1 MFAEKT
7 PKPSSHHPGTSGNLA
22 KLQKSVITLARI
34 AAAIILPLYAY
45 KVWLKTDYTDFEVYY
60 RSAVRAAQG
69 NWEEVYSLKDGASP
83 FRYAPPTIPFF
94 RPFAELSL
102 SSAKLVWY
110 FLQYLWFGLGF
121 YFIHRSLQRIS
132 RPRSS
137 AAFPTAFALLFIVRF
152 CLDCFTIGQ
161 VSSLLFL
168 SFCASFYYWV
178 TWQSGRASTAL
189 LIPTLVKI
197 GPGFLYPLFLHGRP
211 KAKLRAVLAPLF
223 TLIATLVL
231 TTLWIGPWDRVKMLW
246 SRWSLMVTE
255 DSQYYDASH
264 YGSQSIKSA
273 LLRMVNWHWLSP
285 AVAMN
290 LYATLGVLICGSVL
304 LFWLFR
310 FPRRTMGRAAAFA
323 LGIFPYL
330 WVMPETF
337 KYSLTVLAIPVALLV
352 SEQVQTP
359 PERKCRFT
367 LFALIFG
374 TLTLSLAGKDLI
386 GSFLFFGSQKA
397 SLPLLATIF
406 LGIATA
412 LLAYRHSRPS
422 WLAREVQSLVR
433 SKHVLPW
440 EQEPQDATL
449 DFSLLA
455 PIPMQSATSIN
466 AEAIVQFIKE
476 AQALF
481 DRISQNYEIL
491 IQPYGDRLS
500 EQNPA
505 WAELRKL
512 EAQSPRIKLLNLK
525 NPAEHFPTRNAA
537 LRESFALS
545 RGKVILT
552 AQLEQPCDPVFY
564 QKALQEIAAG
574 CSLVRGNRRH
584 PESRFRIPVRL
595 LPIVYQRHRLGLRFN
610 KLVRALLPIETTDTH
625 SGTLAMIR
633 PFALQAFTLQSS
645 LGFLFDLELA
655 IIAKTHS
662 HREKDLPVTLILAEE
677 KSMRRIS
684 FEALSILWGLP
695 KLAKRYRAGFYS
707 PLSLTQ
713 AFTADDWGLTP
724 EVNLGILDLV
734 RTGVIKRISIMAR
747 SAHITLGLNELLQVI
762 QTRPDVELGLHFDL
776 TYGICSPG
784 KVLLQ
789 WMSPFSDKEAL
800 RSHARSEFQAQISKL
815 KSLQIPIHYIDGHHH
830 IHLSPGLIDA
840 ISDLIQAEGITCIR
854 CPYDPSLW
862 LTPKAVLNL
871 LSLWA
876 SRRLKALGFRSLPCF
891 YPQNSHFL
899 DPGKFRAALIKN
911 PESEIIVHPA
921 RRNDLTELS
930 IPDPYTEGRVLEYR
944 VLRML
949 RPLNGKMTGA
959 IT

>member
-7 PKPSSHHPGTSGNLA
+7 PK
-22 KLQKSVITLARI
+22 LQKAVIALAWI

-102 SSAKLVWY
+102 AAAKLVWY

-121 YFIHRSLQRIS
+121 YFIYRALQRMS
-132 RPRSS
+132 RPRSLAS
-137 AAFPTAFALLFIVRF
+137 FPTAFAMLFILRF

-178 TWQSGRASTAL
+178 SWQSGRASTAL

-211 KAKLRAVLAPLF
+211 KAKLRAILAPL
-223 TLIATLVL
+223 ATLTATLAL

-246 SRWSLMVTE
+246 SHWALMVTA

-273 LLRMVNWHWLSP
+273 LLRMVNWHWLTP
-285 AVAMN
+285 ALAMEI
-290 LYATLGVLICGSVL
+290 YAALAILICGSVL
-304 LFWLFR
+304 LFWLLR
-310 FPRRTMGRAAAFA
+310 FPRGSMGRASAFA

-352 SEQVQTP
+352 SDQIQTP
-359 PERKCRFT
+359 AKHRSRFA

-374 TLTLSLAGKDLI
+374 ALTLSLAGKDLT

-397 SLPLLATIF
+397 SIPLLATFF

-412 LLAYRHSRPS
+412 QLAFRHSRSS
-422 WLAREVQSLVR
+422 WFAREIQSLARSR
-433 SKHVLPW
+433 KVLPW
-440 EQEPQDATL
+440 ETEQKEADLA
-449 DFSLLA
+449 FSLLA
-455 PIPMQSATSIN
+455 PIPMQSATSLN
-466 AEAIVQFIKE
+466 AEAVVSFIREARIVLNQ
-476 AQALF
+476 
-481 DRISQNYEIL
+481 ISPDFEIL

-505 WAELRKL
+505 WVELRKL
-512 EAQSPRIKLLNLK
+512 EKEFPQIKLLELQ

-537 LRESFALS
+537 LRESFAIS
-545 RGKVILT
+545 RGRIILT
-552 AQLEQPCDPVFY
+552 AQLEQPCDPEFY
-564 QKALQEIAAG
+564 QRALREIRLG
-574 CSLVRGNRRH
+574 SSLVRGNRRH
-584 PESRFRIPVRL
+584 AESRFRIPVRL

-610 KLVRALLPIETTDTH
+610 TIVRALLPIDTTDTH
-625 SGTLAMIR
+625 SGTLVMLR
-633 PFALQAFTLQSS
+633 SFALQAFTLQSS

-655 IIAKTHS
+655 LVAKTHS
-662 HREKDLPVTLILAEE
+662 QTVMDLPVTLILAEE
-677 KSMRRIS
+677 KSRRRMG

-695 KLAKRYRAGFYS
+695 KLARRYRAGFYE
-707 PLSLTQ
+707 PLKLTQ

-724 EVNLGILDLV
+724 EVNQGILELA
-734 RTGVIKRISIMAR
+734 RAGVIRRVSIMAR
-747 SAHITLGLNELLQVI
+747 SAHITDGLNELLQVPGI
-762 QTRPDVELGLHFDL
+762 ELGLHFDL

-784 KVLLQ
+784 HVLAQ
-789 WMSPFSDKEAL
+789 WISPFTDKHAL
-800 RSHARSEFQAQISKL
+800 RKHARAEFKAQISKL
-815 KSLQIPIHYIDGHHH
+815 RSLRIPIHYLDGHHH
-830 IHLSPGLIDA
+830 IHLSPGLLDS
-840 ISDLIQAEGITCIR
+840 ISDLIQEEGISCVR

-862 LTPKAVLNL
+862 LSPKAVLNL

-876 SRRLKALGFRSLPCF
+876 AKRLRALGFSSLPCF

-899 DPGKFRAALIKN
+899 DPGKFRAALIRN
-911 PESEIIVHPA
+911 PGSEIIVHPA
-921 RRNDLTELS
+921 RSNDLTRLS
-930 IPDPYTEGRVLEYR
+930 IPDPYTDGRVLEYR
-944 VLRML
+944 VLKML
-949 RPLNGKMTGA
+949 GGMPRPSDGA
-959 IT
+959 LL